1 MSNIELFTRRD
12 ELAQQIRL
20 LKVEV
25 KEIDEKLSD
34 SYLPIAR
41 QKLSELGKDFGTT
54 SVLVDNMKFKVKV
67 GKKVAWDQEALKQLF
82 ISMSPENAN
91 HYAKITYHVEET
103 KYTAA
108 PPDVRD
114 QLQSCRTTEIG
125 SFKVELEKI

>member
-1 MSNIELFTRRD
+1 
-12 ELAQQIRL
+12 
-20 LKVEV
+20 
-25 KEIDEKLSD
+25 
-34 SYLPIAR
+34 
-41 QKLSELGKDFGTT
+41 
-54 SVLVDNMKFKVKV
+54 
-67 GKKVAWDQEALKQLF
+67 
-82 ISMSPENAN
+82 MSPENAN

>member
-12 ELAQQIRL
+12 ELSQQIRL
-20 LKVEV
+20 LKAQV
-25 KEIDEKLSD
+25 KEIDEKLSE

-67 GKKVAWDQEALKQLF
+67 TKKVTWDQEALKEVLS
-82 ISMSPENAN
+82 SMSPVNAN

-103 KYTAA
+103 KYNAA
-108 PPDVRD
+108 TPDVRD
-114 QLQSCRTTEIG
+114 LLQTCRTTEIG
-125 SFKVELEKI
+125 SFKVELED

>member
-1 MSNIELFTRRD
+1 MSNIDLFTRRD
-12 ELAQQIRL
+12 ELSQQIRL

-25 KEIDEKLSD
+25 KDIDEKLSE

-67 GKKVAWDQEALKQLF
+67 NKKVTWDQEALKEVF
-82 ISMSPENAN
+82 INMSPENAN

-103 KYTAA
+103 KYNAA
-108 PPDVRD
+108 TPDVRD
-114 QLQSCRTTEIG
+114 LLQTCRTTEIG
-125 SFKVELEKI
+125 SFKVELED